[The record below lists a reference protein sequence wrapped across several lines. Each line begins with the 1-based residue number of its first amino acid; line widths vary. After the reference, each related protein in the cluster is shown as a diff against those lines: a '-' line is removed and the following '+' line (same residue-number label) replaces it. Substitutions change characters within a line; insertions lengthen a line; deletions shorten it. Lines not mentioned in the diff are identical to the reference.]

1 MSGKLILYCS
11 RSSDLK
17 FKFSDS
23 SDGPVGSD
31 SSNYSDGSEIQKF
44 SWFRMVKRSHIRLF
58 RGSEMSLKMPEKPEE
73 LDWFEEILI

>member
-31 SSNYSDGSEIQKF
+31 SSNDPDVQLVQNGQKITYQIIQ
-44 SWFRMVKRSHIRLF
+44 RIRN
-58 RGSEMSLKMPEKPEE
+58 EPE
-73 LDWFEEILI
+73 DA